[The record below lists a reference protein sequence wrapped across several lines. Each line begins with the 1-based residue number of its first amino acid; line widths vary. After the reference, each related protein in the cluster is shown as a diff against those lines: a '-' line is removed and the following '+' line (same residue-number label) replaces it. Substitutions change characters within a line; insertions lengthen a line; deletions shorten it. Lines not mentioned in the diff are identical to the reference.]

1 MALVIFDIGGTII
14 EDNGEVVAA
23 FSSALE
29 ANGLQASAPELSE
42 RKGAS
47 KREVIRFFV
56 ERRWGKDNFDSQE
69 RVDKIYADFK
79 TDLEAKFVRTP
90 PKPIPG
96 AAATFDWLRMRNI
109 KCATTTGFDRTIVD
123 GILRSTG
130 WQDMFVANVCSDDVR
145 AGRPAPYMIF
155 HAMEA
160 SEIDDVRAVLN
171 VGDTPLDIQTGK
183 RAGVLGAVGVLSGVH
198 TKARLQQESPSHL
211 ISSIADLPGLIQT
224 HYS

>member
-14 EDNGEVVAA
+14 EDNGEVIAA
-23 FSSALE
+23 FVSALG
-29 ANGLQASAPELSE
+29 ANGVQASAAELSE

-47 KREVIRFFV
+47 KREVIRLFV
-56 ERRWGKDNFDSQE
+56 ERQWGDDDFDNKG
-69 RVDKIYADFK
+69 RVEKIYADFK
-79 TDLEAKFVRTP
+79 TDLESKFVSSP
-90 PKPIPG
+90 AKPIPG
-96 AAATFDWLRMRNI
+96 AAATFDWLKTRNI
-109 KCATTTGFDRTIVD
+109 KCATTTGFDRTIVN

-130 WQDMFVANVCSDDVR
+130 WQDMFFANVCSDDVR
-145 AGRPAPYMIF
+145 AGRPSPYMIF

-160 SEIDDVRAVLN
+160 SGVDDVRAVLN

-183 RAGVLGAVGVLSGVH
+183 RAGVLGVVGVLSGVH

-211 ISSIADLPGLIQT
+211 ISSVAELPALIQT